1 MIEHRD
7 ALIYML
13 NEAAELEH
21 AIACQYLYAAFSMKR
36 STEEGV
42 DARQLESIKR
52 WRKLILEIATEEM
65 LHLALVNNL
74 LTSIGAAPR
83 LGRPNLPQRG
93 RYYPPGVQ
101 LAFVP
106 FGERALRHF
115 LFLERPEGITLQDAE
130 GFESL
135 EEAEPLLMSEQDI
148 VPRPQHFQTV
158 GHLYRAIEDGFA
170 HLVERHGEEWVF
182 LGDEYAQATAEAF
195 WWDDLVRVTD
205 LASARKAIETV
216 VEQGEGPRGHWR
228 DAHYGRLLVILGE
241 YLTMK
246 KAHPDFEPARPVEP
260 ACVSRIL
267 DAEPGIEATEPFTA
281 RILEAF
287 NVAYEI
293 MLQVLARY
301 FAHGHERD
309 DQLQTL
315 ADVAVGL
322 MVRVITPLGDLATML
337 PIGPEAPGRTAGP
350 SFEVFYRSGFVLP
363 HTKQAWIL
371 IHERIHELD
380 AFLTRFCLEPAVD
393 IGGEDTI
400 RAAGKALAGFAE
412 KMAAGMEGL
421 GDRVVSP
428 PASWGSPEG

>member
-1 MIEHRD
+1 VIEHRD

-36 STEEGV
+36 SSEEGV

-52 WRKLILEIATEEM
+52 WRKLIVEIATEEM

-135 EEAEPLLMSEQDI
+135 EEAEPLLMSEEDI

-158 GHLYRAIEDGFA
+158 GHLYRAIEEGFA

-182 LGDEYAQATAEAF
+182 LGDEYAQAMAEAF
-195 WWDDLVRVTD
+195 WWNDLVRVTD

-246 KAHPDFEPARPVEP
+246 KANPDFEPSRPVEP

-281 RILEAF
+281 RVLDAF

-309 DQLQTL
+309 EQLQIL

-363 HTKQAWIL
+363 HTRQAWIL

-380 AFLTRFCLEPAVD
+380 AFLGRFCLGPAED
-393 IGGEDTI
+393 IGGADTI
-400 RAAGKALAGFAE
+400 RAVSKALAGFAD
-412 KMAAGMEGL
+412 KMAGGMEGL
-421 GDRVVSP
+421 GDRVVAP
-428 PASWGSPEG
+428 PASWRSSET